1 MSNLPADRHMPD
13 SPSAEIVSDED
24 IAEFAEAAIEETDN
38 IFGICTVNSSAAPA
52 LDAPSHEK
60 KLEKRHGV
68 TDIDQAI
75 APPGVQQKARS
86 SEKQTEKLPQ
96 LNMTGKAGGAVAK
109 PLGEVAANAG
119 RDVVEQRDPPQVAE
133 RAVEAAIVEAPSVEE
148 AQTSSTE
155 HAETV
160 APPTLTK
167 PSAPMRVKGLF
178 SLPRIIAVGLLIL
191 FLFSILGPI
200 AVATSYGMNAYST
213 YNTLKMHAN
222 RGVQHLM
229 NVKALLSGAKSN
241 PMGALDAR
249 NLSRID
255 HELIAARGE
264 FIEVQSLLDDTTF
277 VHTVT
282 SYLPQYRTQVT
293 AAHTAAQIGVDI
305 TLVGQQIVAAA
316 GVLVP
321 KFRGPLLSD
330 SHTPLVTASDIA
342 LVDRTFNNVMPLI
355 ADIEFQGSHLAI
367 NALPLNTHSKDQMRQ
382 YLQMLPEITS
392 ALNWMHGLL
401 GATGWLL
408 GVDQPRTFL
417 IQTMDR
423 SELRATGGFTG
434 QYGEL
439 HIQNGRV
446 APFSLRDISFV
457 EYSDNS
463 PISGHVAPSAYRSW
477 WPFANWGLRDSN
489 LSADFPTSAQLAI
502 KQYKLETKTSVD
514 GVILVT
520 PFLIENILNAIGPLH
535 IPRYNETITAQNLEE
550 RLHYYQLDNRGIR
563 KTEIIEHVSDPAQA
577 RKLFTSEVARTLMD
591 EIRHAPP
598 PELLALGLSLL
609 HDMKTKDLQ
618 VYMTN
623 PQVEDLLKQYGYAAE
638 MDRSLTHD
646 GLYIVQSNVSAS
658 KASQYVQT
666 IVKDTVNLDA
676 QGGAIHVMQ
685 LRLVYNQEGP
695 VYGLDTYRDYVR
707 VYVPPQAKFLWGDG
721 FDTGKPL
728 CGGPLAACSS
738 NGIYSQQQLVC
749 APGQYVAG
757 ASAPTIGDPY
767 TGQWHPLDK
776 IGPPTNFKSDEPQRA
791 MFAGY
796 VVVPKNCTMTVSLS
810 WYVPPLGAAPYTLLV
825 QRQSST
831 YPDVD
836 FTILPPPGQCA
847 SLRTAGAHMEGVLSG
862 EDVAL
867 SLPVARIPRYGGQA
881 CYPVSKM

>member
-1 MSNLPADRHMPD
+1 MSSLPANRRTPG
-13 SPSAEIVSDED
+13 SPPAEMTSEKA
-24 IAEFAEAAIEETDN
+24 IAEFAEAAIEET
-38 IFGICTVNSSAAPA
+38 SSILGSHTANASEAPA
-52 LDAPSHEK
+52 QDAS
-60 KLEKRHGV
+60 
-68 TDIDQAI
+68 
-75 APPGVQQKARS
+75 
-86 SEKQTEKLPQ
+86 
-96 LNMTGKAGGAVAK
+96 
-109 PLGEVAANAG
+109 PLSEVAATVEHEETEQDETPQAAEQ
-119 RDVVEQRDPPQVAE
+119 DVETSTLETPPVEKP
-133 RAVEAAIVEAPSVEE
+133 
-148 AQTSSTE
+148 QTSSTE
-155 HAETV
+155 QTETI
-160 APPTLTK
+160 AALTE
-167 PSAPMRVKGLF
+167 PRAPMRVKGLL
-178 SLPRIIAVGLLIL
+178 SLPRIIAIGLLIL
-191 FLFSILGPI
+191 FLFSITGPI
-200 AVATSYGMNAYST
+200 AIATSYGVNAYAT

-222 RGVQHLM
+222 SGVQHLM
-229 NVKALLSGAKSN
+229 NVKTILSNAKSN
-241 PMGALDAR
+241 PTDALDAK

-255 HELIAARGE
+255 HELLAAHSE
-264 FIEVQSLLDDTTF
+264 FIEVQSLLDNTTF

-282 SYLPQYRTQVT
+282 HYLPQYRAQVI

-305 TLVGQQIVAAA
+305 TLIGRQLVATAA
-316 GVLVP
+316 ILAP

-330 SHTPLVTASDIA
+330 SHLPLVTAADIA
-342 LVDRTFNNVMPLI
+342 LVDQTYNNVMPLI
-355 ADIEFQGSHLAI
+355 EDIEAQGSHLSI
-367 NALPLNTHSKDQMRQ
+367 DALPLNAHRKDQVRQ

-392 ALNWMHGLL
+392 ALTWAHGLL

-446 APFSLRDISFV
+446 APFALRDISFV

-489 LSADFPTSAQLAI
+489 LSADFPTSAQLAM
-502 KQYKLETKTSVD
+502 KQYKLETKNSVD
-514 GVILVT
+514 GVILFT

-535 IPRYNETITAQNLEE
+535 IPGYNETITAQNLEE

-563 KTEIIEHVSDPAQA
+563 KTEIVEHVSNPTQA
-577 RKLFTSEVARTLMD
+577 RKLFTGQVARTLMD

-598 PELLALGLSLL
+598 SELLALGLSLL

-623 PQVEDLLKQYGYAAE
+623 PQVEDLLRHYGYAAE

-646 GLYIVQSNVSAS
+646 GLYLVQSNVSAS

-666 IVKDTVNLDA
+666 IVKDSVNLDA
-676 QGGAIHVMQ
+676 QGGATHVMQ

-695 VYGLDTYRDYVR
+695 VYGLDTYRDYIR

-721 FDTGKPL
+721 FDSGEPL
-728 CGGPLAACSS
+728 CGGPLAACSYD
-738 NGIYSQQQLVC
+738 GIYPQQQLVC

-767 TGQWHPLDK
+767 AGQWHPLDK

-791 MFAGY
+791 MFGGY

-810 WYVPPLGAAPYTLLV
+810 WYVPPLGPAPYTLLI

-836 FTILPPPGQCA
+836 LTILPPPGDCG
-847 SLRTAGAHMEGVLSG
+847 SLRTAGIHLGGVLSG
-862 EDVAL
+862 ENVAI
-867 SLPVARIPRYGGQA
+867 SMPVTRIPRYGDQA
-881 CYPVSKM
+881 CYPVSKI